1 MTTQN
6 LTQSLTGPEPG
17 KPEQAVAEFEAIV
30 ADGEPDTDW
39 PEEAEELLDYEDQPL
54 LLVDTDTERAV
65 ERQREMME
73 ACFGGIGSES
83 KQEKRAGLAMQ
94 QLDIEQRHAL
104 RLLLMFQDPAALAAH
119 LRRCLDDPAFGY
131 GERGD
136 NGRTIARAMASLAPD
151 GDLEPLAAAWLASH
165 QNFQRSILSGV
176 PLNFRSLFDY
186 GDLDSFI
193 PLLQRT
199 GDMTWRLGIEGEGKF
214 RDFHGP
220 IEAVWPRIG
229 ETYVNWCDEDN
240 EAWLTALKRRA
251 ARLPES
257 ILRAARADRL
267 RKEKDRI
274 EADGTKIRL
283 VTGKDSDSG
292 TASPGGG
299 LGSPTGKF
307 GSPADKFGSPAG
319 WPRMVT
325 MADEEGTALLGL
337 SRLSGHAFYEL
348 AWNGGLNVRRFELS
362 GTSRNKVPFEHIE
375 LALLLA
381 ETLGQEAGLLPEP
394 VTATEVETA
403 YLRRM
408 KAAEAEIGPPQ
419 FQEVPAAISG
429 QPAAAYRVN
438 DILVTMLYGGQDIAY
453 VTVDKSEAAF
463 VLRPDPR
470 AGAIT
475 ILPVVRG
482 RPRRTVLMSTLLAE
496 LDLKNGTW
504 NRAVCAWAAWLA
516 SVLK

>member
-6 LTQSLTGPEPG
+6 LTQPLTGPEPG
-17 KPEQAVAEFEAIV
+17 EPVPAVAEFEAII
-30 ADGEPDTDW
+30 DGDW
-39 PEEAEELLDYEDQPL
+39 PEEAGELLDYEDQPL

-65 ERQREMME
+65 ERQREMMA
-73 ACFGGIGSES
+73 ACFGGIGTES
-83 KQEKRAGLAMQ
+83 KAEKRAGLAMQ

-104 RLLLMFQDPAALAAH
+104 RLLLMFQDPAALAVH

-136 NGRTIARAMASLAPD
+136 NGRTIAQAMAALARD
-151 GDLEPLAAAWLASH
+151 GDLEPLAAAWLETH
-165 QNFQRSILSGV
+165 RNFQRSILSGV

-199 GDMTWRLGIEGEGKF
+199 GDMSWRLGIEGEGKF
-214 RDFHGP
+214 RDFQGP
-220 IEAVWPRIG
+220 TEAVWPRIG
-229 ETYVNWCDEDN
+229 ETYVSWCDEDN

-251 ARLPES
+251 ARLPDS

-267 RKEKDRI
+267 RKEKEHI
-274 EADGTKIRL
+274 EVDGMKIRL
-283 VTGKDSDSG
+283 VTGKDADNGIAGLVGEPG
-292 TASPGGG
+292 TP
-299 LGSPTGKF
+299 LDRIGSPT
-307 GSPADKFGSPAG
+307 G

-325 MADEEGTALLGL
+325 MVDEEGTALLGL
-337 SRLSGHAFYEL
+337 SRLSGHSFYEL

-381 ETLGQEAGLLPEP
+381 ETLGHEAGLLPEP
-394 VTATEVETA
+394 VTATEVEAA

-419 FQEVPAAISG
+419 LPEVPAAISG

-438 DILVTMLYGGQDIAY
+438 DILVTMLHGGQDIAY

-463 VLRPDPR
+463 VLRPDPK

-475 ILPVVRG
+475 ILPVVRA
-482 RPRRTVLMSTLLAE
+482 RPRRTVLMSTPLAE

-516 SVLK
+516 SVWK